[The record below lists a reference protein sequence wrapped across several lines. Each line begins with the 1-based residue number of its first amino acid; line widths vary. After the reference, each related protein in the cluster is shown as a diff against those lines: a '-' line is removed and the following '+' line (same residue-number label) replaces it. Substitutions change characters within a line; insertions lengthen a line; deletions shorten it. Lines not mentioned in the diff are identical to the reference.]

1 MATIGSTYL
10 DIIDVLKRSKSD
22 DKIQIAMVIEM
33 LSQTNLMLKDAIAVE
48 CNLGTRHRTTLRTS
62 LPTGAWG
69 QLYKG
74 VPASKSGTD
83 QVEDTTG
90 FYEQLSSVDTRLLKL
105 AGSQEGAVRLSEAQA
120 HLENISQQ
128 MQSAMIYANADLE
141 PLKFTGLAP
150 RFNSLSD
157 GTGGQIVDGGGA
169 GSDNTSIW
177 FLTYGE
183 RACHTIY
190 PQGTQ
195 AGVQRE
201 DKGEQ
206 RVLDADGNP
215 YYAKEEMFTQHNGLV
230 VRDYRKVARIAN
242 IDISELAAGNVDIY
256 ALLRKAFWKINR
268 HRLPGEKRAIY
279 ANADVLEAI
288 DAAATPT
295 MSSVQ
300 ASGTTGSVVR
310 LRREEQDGE
319 EVMIYRGIPFRQ
331 VDAILNTEDLVA

>member
-1 MATIGSTYL
+1 MAMIGSTYL

-22 DKIQIAMVIEM
+22 DKIQIAKVVELLM
-33 LSQTNLMLKDAIAVE
+33 QTNLMLKDAISVE
-48 CNLGTRHRTTLRTS
+48 CNLGTRHRTSLRTT

-74 VPASKSGTD
+74 VPASKSGTA

-90 FYEQLSSVDTRLLKL
+90 FYEQLSSIDTRLLKL
-105 AGSQEGAVRLSEAQA
+105 AGADEGALRLSEAQG
-120 HLENISQQ
+120 HLEKISQE

-141 PLKFTGLAP
+141 PLKFTGLVP
-150 RFNSLSD
+150 RFNSFSD

-169 GSDNTSIW
+169 GADNTSIW
-177 FLTYGE
+177 FLTWGSD
-183 RACHTIY
+183 ATHTIY
-190 PQGTQ
+190 PSGSQ
-195 AGVQRE
+195 AGVERD

-206 RVLDADGNP
+206 RTTDDAGNV
-215 YYAKEEMFTQHNGLV
+215 YYVKEEMFTQHNGMV
-230 VRDYRKVARIAN
+230 VRDFRKVARVAN

-295 MSSVQ
+295 SSTVQ

-319 EVMIYRGIPFRQ
+319 EVMTYRGIPFRQ
-331 VDAILNTEDLVA
+331 VDAILNTEELVA